1 MKLEF
6 EFKVNRALEDA
17 FRAYLESELAGSYD
31 RNDKAYLQAQIEEVT
46 RKPAE
51 DWSEGTKKRSE
62 CIPDGTR
69 RIPERQR
76 VLRRRFRGLT
86 K

>member
-51 DWSEGTKKRSE
+51 DWSEGTKKDLSVYLMGRAGFQNASGYCGE
-62 CIPDGTR
+62 DF
-69 RIPERQR
+69 EA
-76 VLRRRFRGLT
+76 
-86 K
+86 